1 MRGGALGS
9 GDANNVAADM
19 KRLEAHAFGVW
30 VVDDGL
36 AYSARKPP
44 VVGGPAAL
52 QVLVALGRIH

>member
-1 MRGGALGS
+1 MWACALGS
-9 GDANNVAADM
+9 GDANSVAADM

-52 QVLVALGRIH
+52 QVLVA